1 MNDRLVIPMSAFQ
14 IAWRE
19 KKQAPVRLS
28 PLTLNKYVDIS
39 GMNRGR
45 MILNR
50 HKAIIQARNRP
61 IVLEAITNG
70 AAIEY
75 PAEFKFEWFLK
86 DRRTDLDNIAFMHK
100 FIFDAF
106 QGVSVQGNKFMPGD
120 GLKHVVGLT
129 DVFAGIDK
137 ENERLEIT
145 WQHVDKK

>member
-14 IAWRE
+14 IAWRD

-39 GMNRGR
+39 GMNKGR

-50 HKAIIQARNRP
+50 HKAIIQAKIRP

-70 AAIEY
+70 VAIEY
-75 PAEFKFEWFLK
+75 PAEFRFEWFLK

-106 QGVSVQGNKFMPGD
+106 QDVSVQGNKFC
-120 GLKHVVGLT
+120 LATV
-129 DVFAGIDK
+129 
-137 ENERLEIT
+137 
-145 WQHVDKK
+145 

>member
-50 HKAIIQARNRP
+50 HKAIIQAKIRP
-61 IVLEAITNG
+61 IVLEAIANG

-86 DRRTDLDNIAFMHK
+86 DRRTDLDNIAFHAQVH
-100 FIFDAF
+100 FCAF

-129 DVFAGIDK
+129 DVFCGY
-137 ENERLEIT
+137 
-145 WQHVDKK
+145 